1 MFKLH
6 CPDFMKSENTGT
18 DWISIASWYHEWSKI
33 NVAKK
38 KKVVFLVIRGITKS
52 GEDWSC
58 YRRNKW
64 SALLGSHCL
73 LLVSVTYS

>member
-1 MFKLH
+1 
-6 CPDFMKSENTGT
+6 MKSENKGT
-18 DWISIASWYHEWSKI
+18 DWIKIASWYHEWGTVKI
-33 NVAKK
+33 NVTKQK
-38 KKVVFLVIRGITKS
+38 IVVFLVIREITKS
-52 GEDWSC
+52 GQDWSC